1 MWTKKETTLRNSPLG
16 CGQFCEL
23 TTNSQNYPPS
33 SFCVSVSV
41 RKVRVCVVIRDK
53 KVTRNMGVGII
64 SKFGEGATAFRPV
77 RQRLVIR
84 QTRHVRPRVGDATNL
99 QPCHHTTTVMNE
111 VRGFGPE

>member
-1 MWTKKETTLRNSPLG
+1 MVAAPSMPPTNTLE
-16 CGQFCEL
+16 CFQFRGRGRRRCRLLDEGGGEGVI
-23 TTNSQNYPPS
+23 
-33 SFCVSVSV
+33 VSVSV

-84 QTRHVRPRVGDATNL
+84 HSSNSSRQAEGR
-99 QPCHHTTTVMNE
+99 
-111 VRGFGPE
+111 